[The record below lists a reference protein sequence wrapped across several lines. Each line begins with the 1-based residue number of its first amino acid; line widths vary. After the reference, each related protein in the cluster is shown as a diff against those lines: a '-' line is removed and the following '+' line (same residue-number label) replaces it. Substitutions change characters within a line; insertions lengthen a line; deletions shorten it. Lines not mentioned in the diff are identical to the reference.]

1 MSHSL
6 LSDQFDYSLLKTV
19 GTNPFI
25 SAKAEIRRPHLVSI
39 GNNVAIDSGVYITTQ
54 LELKDYI
61 HIAAYTTIIGG
72 KDGLLKMGN
81 FSGISAGC
89 RLICA
94 SDEYL
99 GHGLIGPTI
108 PEQFHDNIICKPI
121 VFEDFVTIGTNVVV
135 MPGVKLAIGS
145 VVGACSLVVKDT
157 EPWTI
162 YVGTPA
168 KPVKIR
174 PHEKMLAFAKELGY

>member
-1 MSHSL
+1 MKVLKSKEY
-6 LSDQFDYSLLKTV
+6 DYKLLKAFGENV
-19 GTNPFI
+19 FI
-25 SAKAEIRRPHLVSI
+25 SANVEIRRPNLVSL
-39 GNNVAIDSGVYITTQ
+39 GNHIAIDSGVYITTQ

-72 KDGLLKMGN
+72 KDGILKMGN
-81 FSGISAGC
+81 FSGTSAGC

-99 GHGLIGPTI
+99 GNGLIGPTI
-108 PEQFHDNIICKPI
+108 PDKYHDNIICKPI
-121 VFEDFVTIGTNVVV
+121 IFEDFVTLGTNVVV
-135 MPGVKLAIGS
+135 MPGITLGEGS
-145 VVGACSLVVKDT
+145 VVGANSLITKDT

-162 YVGTPA
+162 YVGSPA

-174 PHEKMLAFAKELGY
+174 PKDKMIEFAKKLGY

>member
-1 MSHSL
+1 MEALNSHEY
-6 LSDQFDYSLLKTV
+6 DYSKLKKF
-19 GTNPFI
+19 GTNVFI
-25 SAKAEIRRPHLVSI
+25 SNNVEIRRPNLVSL
-39 GNNVAIDSGVYITTQ
+39 GNHIAIDSGVYITTQ
-54 LELKDYI
+54 LELSDYI

-72 KDGLLKMGN
+72 KNAVLKMGN

-99 GHGLIGPTI
+99 GNGLIGPTI
-108 PEQFHDNIICKPI
+108 PQKYHDNIICKPI
-121 VFEDFVTIGTNVVV
+121 IIEDYATIGTNVVV
-135 MPGVKLAIGS
+135 MSGITLGQGS
-145 VVGACSLVVKDT
+145 VVGANSLVTKNT

-162 YVGTPA
+162 YVGSPA

-174 PHEKMLAFAKELGY
+174 PKEKMLMYGKELGY